1 MARKAA
7 IWFSW
12 VRLRFPSRDWV
23 SLALFLHDV
32 RFVEGTGPDGIGFII
47 EIHTDNPKR
56 CLPEIKKILG
66 KAELIAGKEGCMS
79 WLFDKRGVIVLP
91 RLEQDAEIL
100 ALEVGADEVTVD
112 PADETALQFLC
123 SADDFSSVK
132 GELSKR
138 EISVTHSSVDYIP
151 KSFVDVDP
159 ATLGNIQKIIELL
172 EERPDVTRVTLNI
185 DPARMN
191 GEAE

>member
-1 MARKAA
+1 MAA
-7 IWFSW
+7 IKAGTMDGSKGGDL
-12 VRLRFPSRDWV
+12 VL
-23 SLALFLHDV
+23 L
-32 RFVEGTGPDGIGFII
+32 EGTGPDGIGFII

-132 GELSKR
+132 GELSVR
-138 EISVTHSSVDYIP
+138 RVVSCEGRMTEH
-151 KSFVDVDP
+151 SFV
-159 ATLGNIQKIIELL
+159 T
-172 EERPDVTRVTLNI
+172 
-185 DPARMN
+185 
-191 GEAE
+191 